1 MKISLNTMKQLTGL
15 DLKLDELVDKI
26 NLQLGQV
33 EGVEDLAEKYK
44 DTVIVRVATCEK
56 HPDADKLSFCRI
68 DDGGVVKDVPRDENG
83 LVEVVCGAPNVRE
96 GQFVVWLPPKSTVP
110 STFSDKAPFVLDSR
124 ELRGVLSH
132 GMIASAKELGL
143 GDDHN
148 GIVVIDTVDLPEDY
162 SQELQPGLPF
172 AEVFGLSDKII
183 ELENKMFT
191 HRPDCFGQ
199 LGVAREIFAIMQPEP
214 ASNEATDIRFKEAD
228 WYWQIPQLTD
238 AAGLELEVTHEA
250 GQVVPRFMAVAVKDI
265 DVKPSPLW
273 MQATLVRWGSKP
285 INNVVD
291 LTNYI
296 MLLTAQPTHAY
307 DYDKLGGHKL
317 GVRLAKSGEKLT
329 LLNNKTYELDEQDI
343 VIVDGEGPIGLAG
356 IMGGKDSEVT
366 GSTKNVVFE
375 CATFDMYSV
384 RKTSMK
390 YGLFTDALTRFNKGQ
405 SPLQNSRA
413 AKRLLDMVDGTQA
426 SRVFDL
432 PSSKDWSKNASVHD
446 ELQVRPSF
454 INQRLGLDLNGFAIG
469 NLLRRANF
477 ATFADNPDVI
487 DEPLHITAPFWRTDI
502 ELPEDVVE
510 EVGRLYGFDKLPVE
524 LPVRQTKPTPKNAD
538 RVVKQKIRESLSRA
552 GANEVLTYSFA
563 HENVLKKAEQDSDQ
577 AFRLSNALSPDLQ
590 YYRLSVLPSLLDK
603 VHANIKAGHGE
614 FVLYEI
620 GKGHNKKYHADDDE
634 GLPYESEFVDAI
646 YASKKSHGGA
656 AYYYVRRLV
665 QQLGLDLGFSIKL
678 SPADQNLD
686 YPVTAPFDLKRS
698 AVIETAGGVF
708 LGLAGELKQSVI
720 KNFKLPANTAAMTL
734 DFKGIKEAALVE
746 KRLYAPLSRYPST
759 SQDISLKSDNK
770 LLYKDI
776 LQTVYETAAQ
786 AAGETEVKV
795 EPISIYQPEDKASKT
810 TTLHLTFTN
819 HGRTLKDEEI
829 APIMDVVA
837 ARAEEDLGAK
847 RI

>member
-1 MKISLNTMKQLTGL
+1 MKISLNTMKELTGI
-15 DLKLDELVDKI
+15 DLKVDELVERINAQLGGVEEVI
-26 NLQLGQV
+26 NLG
-33 EGVEDLAEKYK
+33 EKYQ
-44 DTVIVRVATCEK
+44 DAAIVKVVECDK
-56 HPDADKLSFCRI
+56 HLDADKLSVCKI
-68 DDGGVVKDVPRDENG
+68 DVGEKE
-83 LVEVVCGAPNVRE
+83 LVQVVCGAPNVHA
-96 GQFVVWLPPKSTVP
+96 GMWAVWLPPKSIVPATFDNPEPFELDVREIRGTV
-110 STFSDKAPFVLDSR
+110 
-124 ELRGVLSH
+124 SH
-132 GMIASAKELGL
+132 GMLAAGDELGINS
-143 GDDHN
+143 DHE
-148 GIVVIDTVDLPEDY
+148 GIVELTETDLPAGQKLAAGANF
-162 SQELQPGLPF
+162 SK
-172 AEVFGLSDKII
+172 VFGLDDYVIDI
-183 ELENKMFT
+183 ENKMFT
-191 HRPDCFGQ
+191 HRPDLFGQ
-199 LGVAREIFAIMQPEP
+199 MGVAREIFAIMQPEP
-214 ASNEATDIRFKEAD
+214 ASDEATDIRFKEAD
-228 WYWQIPQLTD
+228 WYWQMPQFTD

-250 GQVVPRFMAVAVKDI
+250 GQVVQRFMAVAVKDI
-265 DVKPSPLW
+265 NIKPSPLW
-273 MQATLVRWGSKP
+273 MQATLVRWGSKS

-307 DYDKLGGHKL
+307 DYDKLGGQKL
-317 GVRLAKSGEKLT
+317 GVRLAKNGEKLT
-329 LLNNKTYELDEQDI
+329 LLNNKAYELDEQDI

-510 EVGRLYGFDKLPVE
+510 EVGRLYGFDRLPVK
-524 LPVRQTKPTPKNAD
+524 LPVRQMKPAPKNVE
-538 RVVKQKIRESLSRA
+538 RTVKRKIRESLSRA
-552 GANEVLTYSFA
+552 GANEVLTYSFV
-563 HENVLKKAEQDSDQ
+563 HENVLKKAEQDVDQ

-603 VHANIKAGHGE
+603 VHMNIKAGHDE

-620 GKGHNKKYHADDDE
+620 GKGHNKKYHADNGD
-634 GLPYESEFVDAI
+634 GLPKEIEFVDVV
-646 YASKKSHGGA
+646 YASKRPRDGA
-656 AYYYVRRLV
+656 AYYLVRRLV
-665 QQLGLDLGFSIKL
+665 RQLGVDLGFSINL

-686 YPVTAPFDLKRS
+686 YPVTAPFDLRRS
-698 AVIETAGGVF
+698 AMVEAAGGVF
-708 LGLAGELKQSVI
+708 VGMIGELKQSVI
-720 KNFKLPANTAAMTL
+720 KSFKLPGCTAAMTL
-734 DFKGIKEAALVE
+734 DLQGLKEAVLA
-746 KRLYAPLSRYPST
+746 KSQSYAPLSRYPST
-759 SQDISLKSDNK
+759 SQDISLKSDK
-770 LLYKDI
+770 KIAYKEI
-776 LQTVYETAAQ
+776 FQIVFGTAVE
-786 AAGETEVKV
+786 AAGETGVRV
-795 EPISIYQPEDKASKT
+795 EPISIYQPKDESSKT
-810 TTLHLTFTN
+810 TTLRLTFAN
-819 HGRTLKDEEI
+819 HNRTLKDEEI
-829 APIMDVVA
+829 SPIMDAVA
-837 ARAEEDLGAK
+837 VKAKAEIGAE